1 MRNKILLAF
10 LLALLVLATGLM
22 PALAAGPEEKVDLA
36 GIQEYL
42 TRIDRELAPYMPG
55 VTFNNL
61 LENLKQG
68 QWSLGV
74 GQGLSG
80 LVNFFSRQLLANL
93 KLLGQLL
100 VLGVLLGL
108 TRTVAE
114 TMDNHGVAE
123 TAATIIYLVVFTLV
137 LKTFAITADLAI
149 SGVRD
154 MARFIQILA
163 PVLLTLAV
171 LTGSFF
177 GSSFFSTVLVGAAT
191 LTATL
196 MEFVIVPLI
205 GLAALLGLVNEV
217 TGKVQVSKLAGLLR
231 SGATFAMGLLMT
243 VVMGII
249 SVQGIGSGVADGV
262 ALRTAKFATDAMVP
276 VVGGMLSDAVETV
289 VSGAVLLK
297 SAVGLTGLV
306 IIAILAVLPALK
318 ILAVTFTIKLAAAL
332 LQPLRAGRLADALE
346 QVDKSLTLMFG
357 AVAVTGLLF
366 FLMISGLIAASNLA
380 TALR

>member
-1 MRNKILLAF
+1 MRKKILLV
-10 LLALLVLATGLM
+10 LLMTLLMLAAGLL
-22 PALAAGPEEKVDLA
+22 PALAAGPEEKVDLR

-55 VTFNNL
+55 VTFANL
-61 LENLKQG
+61 VENLKQG

-80 LVNFFSRQLLANL
+80 LFNYFSRQLLANL

-123 TAATIIYLVVFTLV
+123 TAAAIIYLVVFTLV

-149 SGVRD
+149 AGVRD

-171 LTGSFF
+171 LTGSLF
-177 GSSFFSTVLVGAAT
+177 GSSFFSTLLVGAAT

-243 VVMGII
+243 VVLGII

-262 ALRTAKFATDAMVP
+262 ALRTAKFATDALVP

-306 IIAILAVLPALK
+306 VVAILALLPALK
-318 ILAVTFTIKLAAAL
+318 ILAVTFTIKIAAAL
-332 LQPLRAGRLADALE
+332 LQPLQAGRLADALE
-346 QVDKSLTLMFG
+346 QVDKSLTMMFG